1 MKLEDIFSIYNIK
14 LIEDGKTR
22 PLSDVLEDL
31 YLLIA
36 PDEFTDI
43 RTLIA
48 IEESENNVFE
58 EFRTEYEDK
67 E

>member
-48 IEESENNVFE
+48 IEEPENNVFE